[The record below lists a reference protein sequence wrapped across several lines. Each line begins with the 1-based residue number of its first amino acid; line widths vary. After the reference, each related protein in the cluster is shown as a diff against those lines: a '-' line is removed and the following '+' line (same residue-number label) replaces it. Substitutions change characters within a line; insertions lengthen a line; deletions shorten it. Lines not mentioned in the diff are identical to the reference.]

1 MRVVTFDSCKTQSA
15 LSIKV
20 WIVLNITESN
30 LNKHGIMRIFFSK
43 EIKDANRTAC
53 YHPRR
58 VGIGVRFSCG
68 GSDLWVLLTFLGRVN
83 VIAAIFVLFILEL
96 TLPTGIFI
104 LEFHQRIIL
113 ESNVN

>member
-68 GSDLWVLLTFLGRVN
+68 GVRLMGATDIFGARKRNELQQFLS
-83 VIAAIFVLFILEL
+83 FL
-96 TLPTGIFI
+96 
-104 LEFHQRIIL
+104 
-113 ESNVN
+113 S

>member
-58 VGIGVRFSCG
+58 VGIGVSLFMWGVRLMGTTDIFG
-68 GSDLWVLLTFLGRVN
+68 ARKRNELQQFLS
-83 VIAAIFVLFILEL
+83 FL
-96 TLPTGIFI
+96 
-104 LEFHQRIIL
+104 
-113 ESNVN
+113 S

>member
-1 MRVVTFDSCKTQSA
+1 
-15 LSIKV
+15 
-20 WIVLNITESN
+20 
-30 LNKHGIMRIFFSK
+30 MRIFFSK

-83 VIAAIFVLFILEL
+83 VMNCSNFCPFYLRANSSNW
-96 TLPTGIFI
+96 IFI